1 MLFIPEK
8 LKQTLKPLKPW
19 VLHPIGEYKLMRQYQ
34 KASRKIFID
43 CGANTGKVLEN
54 AMKKRKGFEFYAFE
68 PQPELVELG
77 NRIKT
82 GYPFVPFHFYPKAVW
97 TDDGKLNFFL
107 ATTWADNFKGGSTLL
122 AGHTQNQCN
131 IDYQHPVSVESI
143 DFSKWLSNTFR
154 PDDYLVIKM
163 DIEGAEYDVL
173 EKMIDKGTIDFV
185 NELIVEF
192 HNEMDELIT
201 KNRHLQLV
209 KRLKKKVK
217 LMLWY

>member
-1 MLFIPEK
+1 
-8 LKQTLKPLKPW
+8 
-19 VLHPIGEYKLMRQYQ
+19 
-34 KASRKIFID
+34 
-43 CGANTGKVLEN
+43 
-54 AMKKRKGFEFYAFE
+54 
-68 PQPELVELG
+68 
-77 NRIKT
+77 
-82 GYPFVPFHFYPKAVW
+82 
-97 TDDGKLNFFL
+97 
-107 ATTWADNFKGGSTLL
+107 
-122 AGHTQNQCN
+122 
-131 IDYQHPVSVESI
+131 
-143 DFSKWLSNTFR
+143 
-154 PDDYLVIKM
+154 M